1 MRTSID
7 GTGVAIVTPFHNY
20 GTVDFTSLEKII
32 NHVIDGGVDF
42 ILALGT
48 TSEAATLSSDE
59 KTAVVNFVLE
69 IVNKRIP
76 VMVGCSTNSTHSA
89 IDMIKSENF
98 DGIEAILSVVP
109 YYNKPN
115 QKGLYNHFKMIAS
128 ASPVPV
134 ILYNVPGRTCTNI
147 TTETALRLA
156 KDFDNIA
163 GIKEASGNMNQV
175 MTILRD
181 RPKDFKVFSGDDM
194 LTFPLMTMGA
204 DGVISVAA
212 MGYPKE
218 FSEMVR
224 LLKKKKYN
232 KALEIH
238 FSLMEFVEDIFADGN
253 PGGIKAA
260 LSMMDLLK
268 YNMRLPL
275 VKVNK
280 ALQINIQNFI
290 NNYRSPLDH

>member
-1 MRTSID
+1 
-7 GTGVAIVTPFHNY
+7 
-20 GTVDFTSLEKII
+20 
-32 NHVIDGGVDF
+32 
-42 ILALGT
+42 
-48 TSEAATLSSDE
+48 
-59 KTAVVNFVLE
+59 
-69 IVNKRIP
+69 
-76 VMVGCSTNSTHSA
+76 
-89 IDMIKSENF
+89 MIKSENF

-147 TTETALRLA
+147 TAETALRLA